1 MTAFWNIAP
10 CSVVELGRRFRAA
23 YCFHHQGD
31 EYNLIRKNTLIKEA
45 VLLNI
50 LTRYWAVNLI
60 ACLTFAIGRAMV
72 RLLVACLSLGS
83 RPGRSMWD
91 CGSQGGTRTRFSP
104 RSSVLP
110 CQYHST
116 IALLVSG
123 YFLRCG
129 VIQSVPSTVTIFWCI
144 VHLHLRS
151 NTPDSSTST
160 LVAPE
165 TSSSKARRCREMSSN
180 FADVASHSYYARF
193 FYMP

>member
-10 CSVVELGRRFRAA
+10 CSVVEVGRRFRGA

-50 LTRYWAVNLI
+50 WTRYWAVNLI
-60 ACLTFAIGRAMV
+60 ACLTFAIGRAV
-72 RLLVACLSLGS
+72 AQAVSRLPVTRFA
-83 RPGRSMWD
+83 PWWD
-91 CGSQGGTRTRFSP
+91 CGSQGGTRTGFSP

-123 YFLRCG
+123 YILRCG
-129 VIQSVPSTVTIFWCI
+129 VIQSVPSTVTIFWSI

-165 TSSSKARRCREMSSN
+165 TSSSEARRCREMSSN